1 MIEVFEG
8 KIGGGKTYSAVK
20 RILKHLAT
28 GGTVYTNIDLVAEE
42 CQRYCMKKWFVE
54 IEPEEQIQFME
65 PSDIKRFHE
74 VVRMGTFDCQV
85 LMVVDEAHIFFN
97 ARNWKDAKE
106 ELLHWLTQSRK
117 WFIDVIFITQSAE
130 TLDKQFRLQA
140 QFFWNYRDMNRMHVP
155 IMGSWPLQ
163 QILAKQY
170 DYEDKKVQFFEFM
183 SKDKKVFAAYQS
195 FAFLDEVSRAKAEE
209 AQRER
214 IARRRLRKLTIW
226 EKIKV
231 QFS

>member
-117 WFIDVIFITQSAE
+117 WFIDVIFITQSA
-130 TLDKQFRLQA
+130 
-140 QFFWNYRDMNRMHVP
+140 
-155 IMGSWPLQ
+155 
-163 QILAKQY
+163 
-170 DYEDKKVQFFEFM
+170 
-183 SKDKKVFAAYQS
+183 
-195 FAFLDEVSRAKAEE
+195 
-209 AQRER
+209 
-214 IARRRLRKLTIW
+214 
-226 EKIKV
+226 
-231 QFS
+231 